1 MFGCQQVLIDNTE
14 ILTYLE
20 FICSEANK
28 LINCGTYYGR
38 QIYFKTG
45 KIISKFDLNYEYKK
59 NLHYQFLCA
68 QAAQQ
73 VLLSVAE
80 TFNSFRK
87 LKVSYSKGEISD
99 KPKPPKYRKKGGLA
113 LITYPKQAI
122 SLVKDRVRL
131 PLGKKVKAS
140 FGIDSFSVPMPSNL
154 KFEDIREVR
163 ILPRNNCFYAEFVYR
178 QQVFKPELDKERVL
192 GIDPGVNNWLTCV
205 SNIGKSFII
214 DGRKVKSQNQWYN
227 KQIANLKTGKPQGFW
242 NEKLATIAERRNRQ
256 MRDAINKT
264 ARYVIN
270 FCIYNRVGII
280 VFGWN
285 QRNKDSINIGK
296 KNNQE
301 FVQIPTA
308 KLKQRIEQLC
318 QQYGLNFVET
328 EESYTSRS
336 SFLDGDILPTYDE
349 KLREQEYKFSGKRGE
364 RRKGKLHNLGRG
376 GYQTN
381 AGFRINSDC
390 NGAANILRKVATQLG
405 LNLAKVGRAALILP
419 RRINVFSQPSGVP
432 ENILCESPSL

>member
-1 MFGCQQVLIDNTE
+1 MFGCQQVLIGNTQ
-14 ILTYLE
+14 ILPYLE

-80 TFNSFRK
+80 AFNSFRK
-87 LKVSYSKGEISD
+87 LKVSYKKGEIQD
-99 KPKPPKYRKKGGLA
+99 KPKLPKYRKKGGLA

-122 SLVKDRVRL
+122 SLIDNQVRF

-140 FGIDSFSVPMPSNL
+140 FGISFFTVPMPSNL

-163 ILPRNNCFYAEFVYR
+163 ILPRNSCFYAEFVYR
-178 QQVFKPELDKERVL
+178 QQIFTPFLDKQRVL
-192 GIDPGVNNWLTCV
+192 GIDSGVNNWLTCV

-227 KQIANLKTGKPQGFW
+227 KQIGKLKTGKPQGFW
-242 NEKLATIAERRNRQ
+242 NEELASITERRNRQ
-256 MRDAINKT
+256 MRDSINKA

-270 FCIYNRVGII
+270 WCIYNRVGTII
-280 VFGWN
+280 FGWN
-285 QRNKDSINIGK
+285 QRNKDEINLGK

-301 FVQIPTA
+301 IVQIPTA
-308 KLKQRIEQLC
+308 KLKQRVEQLC
-318 QQYGLNFVET
+318 QQYGIEFIET
-328 EESYTSRS
+328 EESYTSQS
-336 SFLDGDILPTYDE
+336 SFLDGDELPKIGAKPDGW
-349 KLREQEYKFSGKRGE
+349 KPSGKRIKRGIY
-364 RRKGKLHNLGRG
+364 RTAKGLL
-376 GYQTN
+376 
-381 AGFRINSDC
+381 INSDC
-390 NGAANILRKVATQLG
+390 LGAVNIIRKVSTQLG
-405 LNLAKVGRAALILP
+405 ISLAKVTRAVLILP
-419 RRINVFSQPSGVP
+419 RRINVIRHAFRLAD
-432 ENILCESPSL
+432 NIFTESPRL

>member
-1 MFGCQQVLIDNTE
+1 MFGCQQVLISDTQ
-14 ILTYLE
+14 ILPYLE

-38 QIYFKTG
+38 QMYFKTG

-80 TFNSFRK
+80 AFNSFRK
-87 LKVSYSKGEISD
+87 LKVSYKKGEIED

-113 LITYPKQAI
+113 LIAYPKQAI
-122 SLVKDRVRL
+122 SLIDNQVRF

-140 FGIDSFSVPMPSNL
+140 FGISSFTVPMPSNL
-154 KFEDIREVR
+154 KFEDLREVR
-163 ILPRNNCFYAEFVYR
+163 ILPRNGCFYAEFVYR
-178 QQVFKPELDKERVL
+178 QQIFTPFLDKQRVL
-192 GIDPGVNNWLTCV
+192 GIDSGVNNWLTCV

-227 KQIANLKTGKPQGFW
+227 KQIGKLKTGKPQGFW
-242 NEKLATIAERRNRQ
+242 NEELASITERRNRQ
-256 MRDAINKT
+256 MRDTINKA

-270 FCIYNRVGII
+270 WCIYNQIGII
-280 VFGWN
+280 IFGWN
-285 QRNKDSINIGK
+285 QRNKDEINLGK

-301 FVQIPTA
+301 IVQIPTA

-318 QQYGLNFVET
+318 QQYGIEFIET
-328 EESYTSRS
+328 EESYTSQS
-336 SFLDGDILPTYDE
+336 SFLDGDELPKIGAKPDGW
-349 KLREQEYKFSGKRGE
+349 KPSGKRIKRGIY
-364 RRKGKLHNLGRG
+364 RTAKGLL
-376 GYQTN
+376 
-381 AGFRINSDC
+381 INSDC
-390 NGAANILRKVATQLG
+390 LGAVNIIRKVSTQLG
-405 LNLAKVGRAALILP
+405 ISLAKVTRAVLILP
-419 RRINVFSQPSGVP
+419 RRINVIRHAFRLAD
-432 ENILCESPSL
+432 NIVTESPRL

>member
-1 MFGCQQVLIDNTE
+1 MFGCQQVLINDTE
-14 ILTYLE
+14 ILPYLE

-80 TFNSFRK
+80 AFNSFRK
-87 LKVSYSKGEISD
+87 LKASYNKGEIVD

-122 SLVKDRVRL
+122 SLVADRVRL

-140 FGIDSFSVPMPSNL
+140 FGIDSFTVIMPSNL

-178 QQVFKPELDKERVL
+178 QQVFKPELDKVRVL

-205 SNIGKSFII
+205 SNIGKSFIV

-227 KQIANLKTGKPQGFW
+227 KQIGKIKTGKPQGFW
-242 NEKLATIAERRNRQ
+242 NEELASITERRNRQ
-256 MRDAINKT
+256 MRDAVNKA
-264 ARYVIN
+264 ARYIIN
-270 FCIYNRVGII
+270 WCIYNRVGTI

-285 QRNKDSINIGK
+285 QRNKDEINLGK

-301 FVQIPTA
+301 IVQVPTA

-318 QQYGLNFVET
+318 QQYGIRFVET
-328 EESYTSRS
+328 EESYTSKA
-336 SFLDGDILPTYDE
+336 SFLDGDELPKFGE
-349 KLREQEYKFSGKRGE
+349 KPEGWEPSGKRGE
-364 RRKGKLHNLGRG
+364 KRKGRRHNLGRG
-376 GYQTN
+376 GYKTKS
-381 AGFRINSDC
+381 GIRINSDC

-405 LNLAKVGRAALILP
+405 ISLAKVSRAVLILP
-419 RRINVFSQPSGVP
+419 RRINVFRHAFRLT
-432 ENILCESPSL
+432 ENILCESLSL

>member
-1 MFGCQQVLIDNTE
+1 MFGCQQVLISNTG
-14 ILTYLE
+14 ILPYLE
-20 FICSEANK
+20 FICSQANK

-45 KIISKFDLNYEYKK
+45 KIISKYDLNYEYKK

-80 TFNSFRK
+80 AFNSFRK
-87 LKVSYSKGEISD
+87 LIACHRKGEIVD
-99 KPKPPKYRKKGGLA
+99 KPKPPKYRTKGGLA

-122 SLVKDRVRL
+122 SLTNDQIRF
-131 PLGKKVKAS
+131 PLGKKVS
-140 FGIDSFSVPMPSNL
+140 SCFGIDSFTVLMPSNL

-163 ILPRNNCFYAEFVYR
+163 ILPRNSCFYAEFVYR
-178 QQVFKPELDKERVL
+178 QQIFKPVVDKQRVL

-227 KQIANLKTGKPQGFW
+227 KQIGKLKTGKPQGFW
-242 NEKLATIAERRNRQ
+242 GDELAAITERRNRQ
-256 MRDAINKT
+256 MRDSINKA

-270 FCIYNRVGII
+270 WCVYNQVGRI

-285 QRNKDSINIGK
+285 QKNKTEINLGK

-301 FVQIPTA
+301 IVQIPTA
-308 KLKQRIEQLC
+308 RLKQRIEQLC
-318 QQYGLNFVET
+318 QQYGLTFVET
-328 EESYTSRS
+328 EESYTSKS
-336 SFLDGDILPTYDE
+336 SYLDGDILPKFGE
-349 KLREQEYKFSGKRGE
+349 KPEGWKPSGRRIFRGIY
-364 RRKGKLHNLGRG
+364 RSAKGLLINCDCLG
-376 GYQTN
+376 
-381 AGFRINSDC
+381 AV
-390 NGAANILRKVATQLG
+390 NIIRKVSTQLG
-405 LNLAKVGRAALILP
+405 ISLAKVSRGVLILP
-419 RRINVFSQPSGVP
+419 RRINVFRHVFRLPK
-432 ENILCESPSL
+432 NILCESPSL

>member
-1 MFGCQQVLIDNTE
+1 MFGCQQVLISDTE
-14 ILTYLE
+14 ILPDLE
-20 FICSEANK
+20 FICLEANK
-28 LINCGTYYGR
+28 LINCGTYYER

-45 KIISKFDLNYEYKK
+45 KIISKFDLNYEYRK

-80 TFNSFRK
+80 AFNSFRK
-87 LKVSYSKGEISD
+87 LKASYNQGEITD

-113 LITYPKQAI
+113 LIAYPKQAI
-122 SLVKDRVRL
+122 SLINGRVRF

-140 FGIDSFSVPMPSNL
+140 FGIDSFTVSMPKNL
-154 KFEDIREVR
+154 KIEDIREVR
-163 ILPRNNCFYAEFVYR
+163 ILPRNGCFYAEFVYR
-178 QQVFKPELDKERVL
+178 QQIFAPSLDKERVL

-227 KQIANLKTGKPQGFW
+227 KQIGKLKTRKPQGFW
-242 NEKLATIAERRNRQ
+242 NEELASITERRNRQ

-270 FCIYNRVGII
+270 WCIYNQVGTI

-285 QRNKDSINIGK
+285 QRNKDEINLGK

-301 FVQIPTA
+301 IVQVPTA

-318 QQYGLNFVET
+318 QQYGIKLVET
-328 EESYTSRS
+328 EESYTSKS
-336 SFLDGDILPTYDE
+336 SFLDGDELPNFGAKPE
-349 KLREQEYKFSGKRGE
+349 GWKPSGKRGE
-364 RRKGKLHNLGRG
+364 KRKGRQHNLGRG
-376 GYQTN
+376 GYKTKS
-381 AGFRINSDC
+381 GIRINSDC

-405 LNLAKVGRAALILP
+405 LNLAKVGRAVLILP
-419 RRINVFSQPSGVP
+419 RRINVFRHAFRLT
-432 ENILCESPSL
+432 ENILCESLSL

>member
-1 MFGCQQVLIDNTE
+1 MFGCQQVLISDTE
-14 ILTYLE
+14 ILPYLE

-59 NLHYQFLCA
+59 NCHYQFLCA

-80 TFNSFRK
+80 AFNSFRK
-87 LKVSYSKGEISD
+87 LKVSYNSCEIAD

-113 LITYPKQAI
+113 LIAYPKQAI
-122 SLVKDRVRL
+122 SLIENRVRL

-140 FGIDSFSVPMPSNL
+140 FGIDSFTVPMPSNL
-154 KFEDIREVR
+154 KFENIREVR
-163 ILPRNNCFYAEFVYR
+163 ILPRNGCFYAEFVYR
-178 QQVFKPELDKERVL
+178 QQVFKLDVDKERVL

-227 KQIANLKTGKPQGFW
+227 KQVDRLKTDKPQGFW
-242 NEKLATIAERRNRQ
+242 SDELATITERRNRQ
-256 MRDAINKT
+256 MRDGINKA

-270 FCIYNRVGII
+270 WCIYNRVGRII
-280 VFGWN
+280 FGWN
-285 QRNKDSINIGK
+285 QRNKDEINLGR

-301 FVQIPTA
+301 IVQISTA

-318 QQYGLNFVET
+318 QQYGIEFVET
-328 EESYTSRS
+328 EESYTSKA
-336 SFLDGDILPTYDE
+336 SFLDDDILPTFGA
-349 KLREQEYKFSGKRGE
+349 KLEGWKASGRRVYRGLYK
-364 RRKGKLHNLGRG
+364 
-376 GYQTN
+376 TA
-381 AGFRINSDC
+381 AGHLVGADTQA
-390 NGAANILRKVATQLG
+390 AANIIRKVSTQL
-405 LNLAKVGRAALILP
+405 NLDLARVCRAVLILP
-419 RRINVFSQPSGVP
+419 KRINVFRHVFRLPKS
-432 ENILCESPSL
+432 ILCESPRL